1 MAPSNSDSSST
12 PSIWKQTAGTTTPDS
27 GLSEAKLDRQL
38 SHVAVKKGQGQQFS
52 STESQEAPE
61 PIDPKDMTSTHD
73 NVRKITGFRW
83 FLLCTAIYATA
94 LLYGLDTT
102 IAADV
107 QSAVIESFDNISQLA
122 WLGAGFTLGSV
133 AVILPYGALYS
144 KFSLKYLYIGGII
157 LFEIGSTLCGAAPS
171 MSALIVGRVIAG
183 MGGTGLYLGVLNN
196 LTAFTTREERGAYI
210 NGVGFVWG
218 IGACLGPVVG
228 GAFSDSK
235 ATWRWGFYINLVIGA
250 ITGPVYIFNLP
261 NVRPVRGVS
270 VWDRIKAIDYVG
282 DVLSAAIWVSFS
294 LAFVFAGGAWN
305 WNDGRTIATIVILG
319 VLTVAYA
326 VQQYYCI
333 FTTPETRSFP
343 IHLLKSRTQVL
354 TAVCSAASYSALY
367 IPVYFIPIYF
377 QFVQNDTALKAA
389 VRLLP
394 YLLVAVAFN
403 LGSGYLLSKVK
414 YYMPIYLI
422 SGILITIGGSTLYVY
437 LTPETSTATIYGLDV
452 ILAVGVGLTMQIGY
466 AVATLK
472 VEPDDVPNSLTM
484 QNVSQ
489 MGGTTIA
496 LIISVLVFETAAV
509 RNVSSVLS
517 GQGFSKEQIQAAVA
531 GAQSALFEQLSDDT
545 KTLVIAEIT
554 KAMQAPFI
562 LVIVSGAVLL
572 VSVPFMKM
580 EKLFGE
586 IIAVGA

>member
-1 MAPSNSDSSST
+1 MASSNYSSSAPSMET
-12 PSIWKQTAGTTTPDS
+12 QTACATTPDS
-27 GLSEAKLDRQL
+27 GLSEAKLHRQL
-38 SHVAVKKGQGQQFS
+38 SHAAVEKAQGSQFS
-52 STESQEAPE
+52 STESQDASE
-61 PIDPKDMTSTHD
+61 PIDPKDMTSTRD

-83 FLLCTAIYATA
+83 VLLCSAIYATA
-94 LLYGLDTT
+94 FLYGLDTT

-157 LFEIGSTLCGAAPS
+157 LFEVGSTLCGAAPS
-171 MSALIVGRVIAG
+171 MGALIVGP
-183 MGGTGLYLGVLNN
+183 
-196 LTAFTTREERGAYI
+196 YI

-261 NVRPVRGVS
+261 NVRPVRGVL

-282 DVLSAAIWVSFS
+282 DVLSAGIWVSFS
-294 LAFVFAGGAWN
+294 LAFVFAGGAWS
-305 WNDGRTIATIVILG
+305 WNDGRTIATIVAFG
-319 VLTVAYA
+319 ALTVAYV

-343 IHLLKSRTQVL
+343 VHLLKSRTQVL
-354 TAVCSAASYSALY
+354 PAVCSAASYSALY

-422 SGILITIGGSTLYVY
+422 SGILITIGGSCLYVY
-437 LTPETSTATIYGLDV
+437 LKPEIPTATIYGIDV

-472 VEPDDVPNSLTM
+472 VDADDVPNSLTM

-496 LIISVLVFETAAV
+496 LIISVLVFETAA
-509 RNVSSVLS
+509 
-517 GQGFSKEQIQAAVA
+517 AAVA

-545 KTLVIAEIT
+545 KAHVISEIT

>member
-1 MAPSNSDSSST
+1 MAPSNSDSSSAPSTEKQAAGAAT
-12 PSIWKQTAGTTTPDS
+12 PEP
-27 GLSEAKLDRQL
+27 GLSEAKLARQL
-38 SHVAVKKGQGQQFS
+38 SQAEVEKSRGSQFS
-52 STESQEAPE
+52 STKSPEASE
-61 PIDPKDMTSTHD
+61 PIDPNDKTSTRD
-73 NVRKITGFRW
+73 NVRKIIGFRW
-83 FLLCTAIYATA
+83 LLLCSAIYATA

-107 QSAVIESFDNISQLA
+107 QSAVIESFGNISQLA

-157 LFEIGSTLCGAAPS
+157 LFEIGSALCGAAPS
-171 MSALIVGRVIAG
+171 MGALIVGRVIAG

-196 LTAFTTREERGAYI
+196 ITAFTTREERGAYI

-250 ITGPVYIFNLP
+250 ITAPIYIFNLP
-261 NVRPVRGVS
+261 NVRPVRGVL

-282 DVLSAAIWVSFS
+282 DFLSAGLWVSFS
-294 LAFVFAGGAWN
+294 IAFVFAGGAWS
-305 WNDGRTIATIVILG
+305 WNDGRTIATIVVFG

-326 VQQYYCI
+326 LQQYYCI

-367 IPVYFIPIYF
+367 IPVYFTPIYF

-422 SGILITIGGSTLYVY
+422 SGILITIGGSCLYVY
-437 LTPETSTATIYGLDV
+437 LKPETSTATIYGLDV

-472 VEPDDVPNSLTM
+472 VEPDDVASSLSM

-496 LIISVLVFETAAV
+496 LIISVLAFETAAV
-509 RNVSSVLS
+509 RNVSSVLD
-517 GQGFSKEQIQAAVA
+517 G
-531 GAQSALFEQLSDDT
+531 
-545 KTLVIAEIT
+545 
-554 KAMQAPFI
+554 
-562 LVIVSGAVLL
+562 
-572 VSVPFMKM
+572 
-580 EKLFGE
+580 
-586 IIAVGA
+586 

>member
-1 MAPSNSDSSST
+1 MAPSNPDSSSA
-12 PSIWKQTAGTTTPDS
+12 PSLEKQAAGAATPDS
-27 GLSEAKLDRQL
+27 DLFETQLARQ
-38 SHVAVKKGQGQQFS
+38 A
-52 STESQEAPE
+52 E
-61 PIDPKDMTSTHD
+61 TSTRD

-83 FLLCTAIYATA
+83 VLLCSAIYATA

-157 LFEIGSTLCGAAPS
+157 LFEVGSTLCDAAPS
-171 MSALIVGRVIAG
+171 MGALIVGRVIAG

-196 LTAFTTREERGAYI
+196 ITAFTTREERGAYI

-250 ITGPVYIFNLP
+250 ITGPIYIFNLP
-261 NVRPVRGVS
+261 NVHPVRGVS

-282 DVLSAAIWVSFS
+282 DILSAAMWVSFS
-294 LAFVFAGGAWN
+294 IAF
-305 WNDGRTIATIVILG
+305 
-319 VLTVAYA
+319 
-326 VQQYYCI
+326 QYYCI

-394 YLLVAVAFN
+394 YLLVAVAFS

-422 SGILITIGGSTLYVY
+422 SGILITIGGSFLYVY
-437 LTPETSTATIYGLDV
+437 LKPETSTATIYGLDV

-472 VEPDDVPNSLTM
+472 VEPDD
-484 QNVSQ
+484 

-509 RNVSSVLS
+509 RNVSSVLA

-531 GAQSALFEQLSDDT
+531 GAQSALFEQLSSDR
-545 KTLVIAEIT
+545 KAKVILEIT
-554 KAMQAPFI
+554 RAMQAPFI

-572 VSVPFMKM
+572 VSVPFMKR

>member
-1 MAPSNSDSSST
+1 MALSGSDSSSA
-12 PSIWKQTAGTTTPDS
+12 PSMEKQAAGVATPDS
-27 GLSEAKLDRQL
+27 DLFETQLTRQL
-38 SHVAVKKGQGQQFS
+38 SHTEVAKGQGSQFP
-52 STESQEAPE
+52 STENTQALE
-61 PIDPKDMTSTHD
+61 PIDPNDKTSTRD

-83 FLLCTAIYATA
+83 VLLCSAIYATA

-144 KFSLKYLYIGGII
+144 QFSLKYLYIGGII
-157 LFEIGSTLCGAAPS
+157 LFEVGSTLCGASPS
-171 MSALIVGRVIAG
+171 MGALIVGRVIAG

-196 LTAFTTREERGAYI
+196 ITAFTTREERGAYI

-250 ITGPVYIFNLP
+250 ITAPIYIFNLP

-282 DVLSAAIWVSFS
+282 DILSAGVWVSFS
-294 LAFVFAGGAWN
+294 IAFVFAGGAWR
-305 WNDGRTIATIVILG
+305 WNDGRTIATIVVFGL
-319 VLTVAYA
+319 LTIAYA
-326 VQQYYCI
+326 LQQYYCI
-333 FTTPETRSFP
+333 FTTPKTRSFP

-422 SGILITIGGSTLYVY
+422 SGVLITIGGSFLYLY
-437 LTPETSTATIYGLDV
+437 LKPETSTATIYGLDV

-472 VEPDDVPNSLTM
+472 VEPDDVANSLSM

-496 LIISVLVFETAAV
+496 LIISVLVFEIAAV
-509 RNVSSVLS
+509 RNVSSVLA
-517 GQGFSKEQIQAAVA
+517 GQGFTKEQIQAAVA
-531 GAQSALFEQLSDDT
+531 GAQSALFEQLSSDT
-545 KTLVIAEIT
+545 KAHVILEIT

>member
-1 MAPSNSDSSST
+1 MAHSDSDSAIA
-12 PSIWKQTAGTTTPDS
+12 PNMEKQTSGSVTPGSD
-27 GLSEAKLDRQL
+27 LSEANLDRQS
-38 SHVAVKKGQGQQFS
+38 SHAAVEKGQGQQAS
-52 STESQEAPE
+52 STESPEASE
-61 PIDPKDMTSTHD
+61 PIDPKDMTSTRD

-83 FLLCTAIYATA
+83 LLLCMAIYATA

-107 QSAVIESFDNISQLA
+107 QSAV
-122 WLGAGFTLGSV
+122 
-133 AVILPYGALYS
+133 
-144 KFSLKYLYIGGII
+144 
-157 LFEIGSTLCGAAPS
+157 GSTLCGSAPS
-171 MSALIVGRVIAG
+171 TGALIVGRIIAG

-196 LTAFTTREERGAYI
+196 ITAFTTREERGAYI

-218 IGACLGPVVG
+218 VGACLGPVVG

-250 ITGPVYIFNLP
+250 ISAPIYIFNLP

-282 DVLSAAIWVSFS
+282 DVLSAGIWVSFS
-294 LAFVFAGGAWN
+294 LAFVFAGGAWQ
-305 WNDGRTIATIVILG
+305 WNDGRTIATIVVCG
-319 VLTVAYA
+319 VLTVFYA
-326 VQQYYCI
+326 LQQVFCI

-367 IPVYFIPIYF
+367 IPVYSIPIYF

-389 VRLLP
+389 
-394 YLLVAVAFN
+394 
-403 LGSGYLLSKVK
+403 
-414 YYMPIYLI
+414 YYMPIYLV

-437 LTPETSTATIYGLDV
+437 LKPETSTATIYGLDV
-452 ILAVGVGLTMQIGY
+452 IPAVGVGLTMQIGY

-472 VEPDDVPNSLTM
+472 VEPDDVPGSLSM
-484 QNVSQ
+484 QNVAQ

-509 RNVSSVLS
+509 RNVSSALA
-517 GQGFSKEQIQAAVA
+517 GQGFTKDQIQATVA
-531 GAQSALFEQLSDDT
+531 GAQSALFEQLNESS
-545 KTLVIAEIT
+545 KAKVIQEIT

-572 VSVPFMKM
+572 VFVPFLKV

-586 IIAVGA
+586 IVAVGV